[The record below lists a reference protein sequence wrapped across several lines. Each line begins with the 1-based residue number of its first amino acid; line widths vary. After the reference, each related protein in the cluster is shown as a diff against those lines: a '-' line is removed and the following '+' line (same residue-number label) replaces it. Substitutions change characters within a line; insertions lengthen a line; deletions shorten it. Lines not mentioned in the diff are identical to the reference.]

1 MIASEAGEGSGGAR
15 SANTVAQSAVGRR
28 VAHTIDFPDTIGV
41 REVRTHVLIFS
52 VAIFTHGDLFAFKG
66 ARCLRLR
73 LDASV
78 VIVALT
84 CVCILI
90 YK

>member
-52 VAIFTHGDLFAFKG
+52 VAIFTHGDLFSVQGRAVFAFTF
-66 ARCLRLR
+66 RRVCCDRRSYMRLYT
-73 LDASV
+73 D
-78 VIVALT
+78 
-84 CVCILI
+84 
-90 YK
+90 K